1 MRYGFIL
8 KAPFDLYFLDD
19 DNKKLSNI
27 ILDSNNLLLK
37 WLPLDTGRLV
47 SSSGEFTLS
56 SCCIGPR
63 FYFKDF
69 EMLKNLDPSLRPAKT
84 IQKLI

>member
-1 MRYGFIL
+1 MITFGYW
-8 KAPFDLYFLDD
+8 KAG
-19 DNKKLSNI
+19 NI
-27 ILDSNNLLLK
+27 
-37 WLPLDTGRLV
+37 
-47 SSSGEFTLS
+47 SGEFTLS
-56 SCCIGPR
+56 SCCVSPR